1 MNRKMKKVMAFIV
14 SLVLVCSSFLE
25 FAVPVKAAQTGFA
38 TGATIISDTSLDY
51 CWSNS
56 TVSLSVVALVG
67 TDVEWSITKADGSAA
82 EDITLEAVSDTEAS
96 NGVSKNIVLAIGETA
111 AGEYKVTAV
120 AAEDTPRSV
129 KITVRDT
136 LAPIAGV
143 VETDFNNQF
152 TGTSFEIKT
161 VVDRRYVDSFQWNS
175 SDEKV
180 TIENLENK
188 SDAATYPGG
197 VVKYAKLTLAGEKPA
212 NGTVTVTATANEK
225 SKEQQIVV
233 KKAATSVEDVKV
245 TACNNGEDIK
255 VKPHMD
261 SDTIYVDMGET
272 ITLSGVVRG
281 TEISESAV
289 DDRMIL
295 SCTENDGNFGG
306 GLAAAKII
314 NSTDYSFD
322 YAISGQKA
330 TSGKYKVSVLT
341 ESGQASK
348 SYNIAVLAPVTQIG
362 IVRAENYDIFKNT
375 LRYYNVMENTS
386 NEKYLLARTVRTD
399 DTDGSS
405 TAIEDKGTTM
415 VAGDSM
421 KLAAVFRGQFDG
433 NKNWICASTDA
444 VKWVSTDEN
453 IATITSDGE
462 VKAVRSGSV
471 DILCSA
477 KETQTSS
484 RNTLVAKYSI
494 TVETFKPA
502 VKVSITKGEGTDA
515 TVIEKDTI
523 LTNQKDAVN
532 KYSAVLQGENG
543 GSSNDRVVWASS
555 DEGIFTVD
563 ESGNVTPVSRGKAVL
578 TARAV
583 NSGVSASINIEVVAA
598 VEKITLKSEM
608 TGAGVCGH
616 KYLFQAQVNAGAD
629 ENEELTWTSED
640 SKIVFIDPKDSTQTE
655 LSEFKGKEVYVLVKG
670 ETGIGKL
677 TVKGKYLASAVATY
691 SFQCTEA
698 VEAETVVIKYNNED
712 VSEKSFSVNKGNN
725 IVLDAEI
732 LGANKIPSN
741 DDYIW
746 EIKDEKNVVEVVN
759 TQTTGDSLI
768 NISKLTLKP
777 LTKGNIEVTLRD
789 LQTNRLS
796 TTVIQILVPA
806 TDLKLKETDEKMVL
820 ALGDSYT
827 LQTEVLPEDTSDK
840 IKFESSAPDIISV
853 DENGKITALSYSEET
868 VIITASINDNL
879 KATMQVKS
887 AIPVEAIT
895 AADSEGHKLDN
906 NSVISIL
913 NKKDLDIVL
922 DCGKSTELFKW
933 TTSNETVASVRV
945 SDDTY
950 TCTIHANSAGIVNI
964 VAESTVTKQKM
975 TFRVYVAASAMDI
988 NGVAVD
994 FVEKNVSYTF
1004 DGKEVKPE
1012 IKVTYSNLELLENL
1026 EYTVSYENNSNV
1038 GIGKVIIT
1046 GIGKYTGTKTVT
1058 FKITQ
1063 RDINSAQA
1071 AKINDVAY
1079 TGTKAT
1085 PAVTLTD
1092 LGRRLVKDT
1101 DYTLSYSNNYN
1112 AGTATVTI
1120 NGTGNYGGTKTI
1132 TFKIVP
1138 QNLSKV
1144 KVDKI
1149 ANQIYTGNAITPSL
1163 TVTNGTTSM
1172 YVNGDYTVTYSSNK
1186 NPGKAKAVIKGIG
1199 NYTGSKTVYF
1209 YVVPAKAQ
1217 LNSVISTSAKS
1228 MKLKW
1233 KKDSKATGYEIYYAT
1248 KSSFSKS
1255 SRKAVTISKYKTT
1268 SKTIKKLKSNKTYYV
1283 KIRAYKK
1290 VGSKKL
1296 YGDWSNVT
1304 MVTIK

>member
-1 MNRKMKKVMAFIV
+1 MNGKLKKVMAFIL

-25 FAVPVKAAQTGFA
+25 SAVPAKAAQTGFA
-38 TGATIISDTSLDY
+38 TGATITSDISLDY

-56 TVSLSVVALVG
+56 SVSLSVVALAG
-67 TDVEWSITKADGSAA
+67 TDVEWSIAKTDGSAA
-82 EDITLEAVSDTEAS
+82 ENITLESVSDTEAS
-96 NGVSKNIVLAIGETA
+96 NGVSKNVVLTIGEAT
-111 AGEYKVTAV
+111 GEYKVTAV

-136 LAPIAGV
+136 LSPITGV
-143 VETDFNNQF
+143 VETDFSNQF

-161 VVDRRYVDSFQWNS
+161 VVDKRNVDSFQWNS

-180 TIENLENK
+180 TIENLDSK
-188 SDAATYPGG
+188 MDAVTYPGS
-197 VVKYAKLTLAGEKPA
+197 VVKYAKVTMADEKPT
-212 NGTVTVTATANEK
+212 NGMVTVTATANGK
-225 SKEQQIVV
+225 SQEQQIVV
-233 KKAATSVEDVKV
+233 KKAATSVENVKV
-245 TACNNGEDIK
+245 TACDNGEDIN

-261 SDTIYVDMGET
+261 DDTIYVDMGET

-281 TEISESAV
+281 TEASESSV

-295 SCTENDGNFGG
+295 SCTENDGNFSGA
-306 GLAAAKII
+306 LTAAVL
-314 NSTDYSFD
+314 NDNGTDYSFD
-322 YAISGQKA
+322 YAITGEKA

-348 SYNIAVLAPVTQIG
+348 SYNIAVLAPVTQIA
-362 IVRAENYDIFKNT
+362 IVKEENYETFSKSLQNYNVLENENYD
-375 LRYYNVMENTS
+375 
-386 NEKYLLARTVRTD
+386 KYLLARTVRTD

-415 VAGDSM
+415 VAGDSI
-421 KLAAVFRGQFDG
+421 KLAAVFRGCFDS
-433 NKNWICASTDA
+433 NKKWICNSTDT

-453 IATITSDGE
+453 IATVTSDGE
-462 VKAVRSGSV
+462 VRAVRSGSV

-477 KETQTSS
+477 KETQTSA

-502 VKVSITKGEGTDA
+502 VKVSITKGDGTDA
-515 TVIEKDTI
+515 SVIEKDTI
-523 LTNQKDAVN
+523 LTNQKDTVN

-543 GSSNDRVVWASS
+543 GSSNDRVTWTST
-555 DEGIFTVD
+555 DENVFTVD
-563 ESGNVTPVSRGKAVL
+563 ESGNVTPVSSGKAALV
-578 TARAV
+578 AKAV
-583 NSGVSASINIEVVAA
+583 NSGVSASIDIEVVAA
-598 VEKITLKSEM
+598 AEKLTLQSEM

-616 KYLFQAQVNAGAD
+616 KYLFQAQVNPGAD

-640 SKIVFIDPKDSTQTE
+640 NKIVFIDPNDTTQTE
-655 LSEFKGKEVYVLVKG
+655 LSEFKGKEVYVLVKA
-670 ETGIGKL
+670 ESGIAKL

-698 VEAETVVIKYNNED
+698 VEAESVVIKYNQED
-712 VSEKSFSVNKGNN
+712 VSEKSISVNKGNN

-746 EIKDEKNVVEVVN
+746 EIKDEENVVEVLN
-759 TQTTGDSLI
+759 TDTSLK
-768 NISKLTLKP
+768 NVSKLTLKP
-777 LTKGNIEVTLRD
+777 LTKGSIQVVLRD

-796 TTVIQILVPA
+796 TVTIQILVPA
-806 TDLKLKETDEKMVL
+806 TELKLKETEEKMVL

-827 LQTEVLPEDTSDK
+827 LQTEVVPEDTSDT
-840 IKFESSAPDIISV
+840 IKFESSAPEIISV

-887 AIPVEAIT
+887 AIPIETMT
-895 AADSEGHKLDN
+895 ATDSDGHKLASDTA
-906 NSVISIL
+906 ISIIYR
-913 NKKDLDIVL
+913 KDLDIKL
-922 DCGKSTELFKW
+922 DCGNSTELFQW
-933 TTSNETVASVRV
+933 TTNNETVASVKV
-945 SDDTY
+945 SEDTY
-950 TCTIHANSAGIVNI
+950 TCTIHANSVGSANI

-975 TFRVYVAASAMDI
+975 TFKITVVASAMDV
-988 NGVAVD
+988 NRASVSLVAQTT
-994 FVEKNVSYTF
+994 SYAF

-1012 IKVTYSNLELLENL
+1012 VKVTYNNLELVKDL
-1026 EYTVSYENNSNV
+1026 EYKVSYANNSQV
-1038 GIGKVIIT
+1038 GTGQIVIT
-1046 GIGKYTGTKTVT
+1046 GIGNYTGTKTIT
-1058 FKITQ
+1058 FRITQ
-1063 RDINSAQA
+1063 RDISSAQT
-1071 AKINDVAY
+1071 AKISDVAY
-1079 TGTKAT
+1079 TGTANT
-1085 PAVTLTD
+1085 PSVVLTD
-1092 LGRRLVKDT
+1092 LGKTLVKDK
-1101 DYTLSYSNNYN
+1101 DYTLSYANNTN

-1120 NGTGNYGGTKTI
+1120 RGMGNYSGTKTA

-1138 QNLSKV
+1138 QNISKV
-1144 KVDKI
+1144 KVAKI
-1149 ANQIYTGNAITPSL
+1149 ANQTYTGKGITPSL
-1163 TVTNGTTSM
+1163 TVTNGTVGLSL
-1172 YVNGDYTVTYSSNK
+1172 NNDYTVTYSANK
-1186 NPGKAKAVIKGIG
+1186 NPGKAKVVVKGKG

-1217 LNSVISTSAKS
+1217 LTTVTSTSAKS

-1248 KSSFSKS
+1248 KSSFSKR

-1268 SKTIKKLKSNKTYYV
+1268 SKTIKKLKSNKIYYV

-1290 VGSKKL
+1290 VGSKKI
-1296 YGDWSNVT
+1296 YGDWSNVMT
-1304 MVTIK
+1304 VTIK

>member
-1 MNRKMKKVMAFIV
+1 MERKMKKIMAFV
-14 SLVLVCSSFLE
+14 LSLALVCSNFFE

-38 TGATIISDTSLDY
+38 SGATITSDISLDY

-56 TVSLSVVALVG
+56 TVSLSVVALTG
-67 TDVEWSITKADGSAA
+67 TEVEWSVTKADGSEA
-82 EDITLEAVSDTEAS
+82 EGITLEAVSDTEAS
-96 NGVSKNIVLAIGETA
+96 NGVSKNVVLTIGEA
-111 AGEYKVTAV
+111 VGEYKVTAS

-129 KITVRDT
+129 KFTVRDT
-136 LAPIAGV
+136 LSPITGV

-161 VVDRRYVDSFQWNS
+161 VVDRRYADSFQWLS

-180 TIENLENK
+180 IIENQEGK
-188 SDAATYPGG
+188 TDAVTYPGS
-197 VVKYAKLTLAGEKPA
+197 VVKYAKLTLASEKPA
-212 NGTVTVTATANEK
+212 NGTVTVTAAANDK
-225 SKEQQIVV
+225 SEEQQIVV
-233 KKAATSVEDVKV
+233 KKAATSVEEVKV
-245 TACNNGEDIK
+245 TDSDNGEDIK

-281 TEISESAV
+281 TEINDSAV

-295 SCTENDGNFGG
+295 SCTKNDGNFGG
-306 GLAAAKII
+306 ALAAANVI
-314 NSTDYSFD
+314 NDTDYSFD
-322 YAISGQKA
+322 YAISGKKA

-362 IVRAENYDIFKNT
+362 IVRSENYDIFKNT
-375 LRYYNVMENTS
+375 LQYYNVLENTN

-399 DTDGSS
+399 DKDGSS

-415 VAGDSM
+415 VAGDSI
-421 KLAAVFRGQFDG
+421 KLAAVFRGQFDS
-433 NKNWICASTDA
+433 NNNWICASTDA
-444 VKWVSTDEN
+444 VKWSSTDEN
-453 IATITSDGE
+453 IATVTSDGE

-471 DILCSA
+471 DIFCSA

-532 KYSAVLQGENG
+532 KYSAVLQGQNG
-543 GSSNDRVVWASS
+543 GSSNDKVVWTSS
-555 DEGIFTVD
+555 DEGVFTVD

-583 NSGVSASINIEVVAA
+583 NSGVSSSINIEVVAA
-598 VEKITLKSEM
+598 VEKITLQSEM

-616 KYLFQAQVNAGAD
+616 KYLFQARVNANAD

-640 SKIVFIDPKDSTQTE
+640 GKIAFIDPKDTTQTE
-655 LSEFKGKEVYVLVKG
+655 LSEFKGKEVYVLVKEG
-670 ETGIGKL
+670 SGVAKL

-741 DDYIW
+741 DDYVW

-759 TQTTGDSLI
+759 TQTTGDSLV

-777 LTKGNIEVTLRD
+777 LTKGKIEITLRD

-796 TTVIQILVPA
+796 TAVIQILVPA

-827 LQTEVLPEDTSDK
+827 LQTEVAPEDTSDV
-840 IKFESSAPDIISV
+840 IKFESSAPEIISV

-868 VIITASINDNL
+868 VIITASINDSL

-887 AIPVEAIT
+887 AIPIETIT
-895 AADSEGHKLDN
+895 AADSEGHELVN
-906 NSVISIL
+906 NSAISII
-913 NKKDLDIVL
+913 NKKDLDITL
-922 DCGKSTELFKW
+922 DCGNSTELFQW
-933 TTSNETVASVRV
+933 TTGNEAVASVRV
-945 SDDTY
+945 SEDTY
-950 TCTIHANSAGIVNI
+950 TCTIHANGTGNVYIT
-964 VAESTVTKQKM
+964 AESTVTKQRM
-975 TFRVYVAASAMDI
+975 TFRVNVVASAMDI
-988 NGVAVD
+988 NGAAVN
-994 FVEKNVSYTF
+994 FVKENTSYAF

-1012 IKVTYSNLELLENL
+1012 VKVTYNNIELIEGL
-1026 EYTVSYENNSNV
+1026 EYTVSYANNSQV
-1038 GIGKVIIT
+1038 GMGQVVIT
-1046 GIGKYTGTKTVT
+1046 GIGKYTGKKIIY
-1058 FKITQ
+1058 FRITQ
-1063 RDINSAQA
+1063 RDISGAQA
-1071 AKINDVAY
+1071 AKINDAAY
-1079 TGTKAT
+1079 TGAAVT

-1092 LGRRLVKDT
+1092 LGRRLVKDK
-1101 DYTLSYSNNYN
+1101 DYTLAYSNNYN

-1120 NGTGNYGGTKTI
+1120 YGAGNYSGTKTV

-1138 QNLSKV
+1138 QNISKV
-1144 KVDKI
+1144 KVAKI
-1149 ANQIYTGNAITPSL
+1149 ANQVYTGNAIMPAL
-1163 TVTNGTTSM
+1163 TITNGTVTM
-1172 YVNGDYTVTYSSNK
+1172 YADRDYKVTYSANK
-1186 NPGKAKAVIKGIG
+1186 KPGKAKAVIKGIG

-1209 YVVPAKAQ
+1209 YVVPARAE
-1217 LNSVISTSAKS
+1217 LTSVTSTSAKS

-1248 KSSFSKS
+1248 KASFSKK
-1255 SRKAVTISKYKTT
+1255 SRKTVTISKYKTT
-1268 SKTIKKLKSNKTYYV
+1268 SKTIKKLKSGKTYYV

-1290 VGSKKL
+1290 AGSKKL
-1296 YGDWSNVT
+1296 YGEWSNT
-1304 MVTIK
+1304 MMVTIK